1 MKKQILPKILELVSS
16 KPVWDTKTKSK
27 CSKKLPNERNEVF
40 HGEADKYSEVSGA
53 LKQRLV

>member
-16 KPVWDTKTKSK
+16 KPVWDTKSK